1 VKNARIIHFLGKNFA
16 CAAISPQRAFTYGR
30 KGKKWLIGGILVA
43 GNKRYETG
51 QLICNRML
59 RQNIARV
66 HGTAREIASSLHV
79 TDTCVSSISAL
90 LMFLQRNHIRKNRY
104 GFFIAETQTFKKS
117 GYPHSYTIELMER
130 PAVSPLPA

>member
-1 VKNARIIHFLGKNFA
+1 LGKKA
-16 CAAISPQRAFTYGR
+16 RLRSYIPSASLYIQEEGE
-30 KGKKWLIGGILVA
+30 KWLRGGRSVA

-51 QLICNRML
+51 QLIRNHML

-90 LMFLQRNHIRKNRY
+90 LMFLQRNHVRKIRY
-104 GFFIAETQTFKKS
+104 GFFISETQAFKKS
-117 GYPHSYTIELMER
+117 GYPHRYTIELMER
-130 PAVSPLPA
+130 PAVLSLPS